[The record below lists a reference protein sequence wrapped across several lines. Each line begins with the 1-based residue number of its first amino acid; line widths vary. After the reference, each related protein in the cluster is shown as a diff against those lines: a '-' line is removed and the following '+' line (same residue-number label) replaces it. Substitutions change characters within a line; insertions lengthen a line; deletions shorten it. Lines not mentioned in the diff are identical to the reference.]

1 MKALYLSAIGIALG
15 SSAIA
20 QERCCQPGSNTP
32 RVFRDAATHDTIV
45 GNARPRPNPIS
56 SMRRVV
62 MPEEVKV
69 SEAPKPESILARSE
83 VLYRGNIATLI
94 PKRAV
99 LHLPSGLRGAL
110 ARPAEGQ
117 GVKFVQWS
125 QFYAANRSWIRTV
138 EVTRAQAEGMEAMPE
153 ETVEK
158 FKESREMIVATYQT
172 GPISVMPVKEPEAAT
187 ATTDETTTAVER

>member
-1 MKALYLSAIGIALG
+1 
-15 SSAIA
+15 
-20 QERCCQPGSNTP
+20 
-32 RVFRDAATHDTIV
+32 
-45 GNARPRPNPIS
+45 
-56 SMRRVV
+56 MRRVV